1 MQRDRLTLMGE
12 RIHLGMV
19 SVGITTE
26 SALARRVHVSRQT
39 VRRLLYDPVTR
50 VDAVTLFRLADTIK
64 LSARWIVHG
73 SGSPSVR
80 TPVTPSAARLIE
92 LHNELPPMARGILLR
107 VAAQLLDV
115 SADGHLPPA
124 DETRRP
130 NSDTFRP

>member
-1 MQRDRLTLMGE
+1 MLRDRLTPMGQ
-12 RIHLGMV
+12 RIHMGMA

-80 TPVTPSAARLIE
+80 TPVTLSAARLIE
-92 LHNELPPMARGILLR
+92 LHNELPPIARGILLR

-115 SADGHLPPA
+115 SADGHLPPV
-124 DETRRP
+124 DEAQRP